1 MMNVTVKTN
10 YFDGGGISYAA
21 ADLIAP
27 FASLLTN
34 GVFGVVIGALQV
46 LAHSPANLS
55 VDVQAGS
62 CLINGYYV
70 KNDAVVN
77 VPIGA
82 NTSGYNRIDNIVANV
97 DTANKI
103 TTIIDIQGIPSSSP
117 VAPAVGSNQLLLAQ
131 VLVGNN
137 ISVLNQNIITDSRVN
152 VDLFGSQLASFMNY
166 CYARSSVSISLADS
180 AYTAIPLNTNMND
193 PQNMHSATTN
203 NTRIIIPKSGN
214 YAINGI
220 IVFASNSTGRRE
232 ACIRLNG
239 GDYIAVNSAPA
250 DNANQGVTVSAIQYL
265 NAGDYIELCG
275 LQTSGAALNALIYY
289 NCAPSVSVQRIGG

>member
-1 MMNVTVKTN
+1 MTVKTN

-34 GVFGVVIGALQV
+34 GVFGTAGGALQV

-55 VDVQAGS
+55 VDVSAGS
-62 CLINGYYV
+62 CHINGYYV

-97 DTANKI
+97 DTNNKV
-103 TTIIDIQGIPSSSP
+103 TSIIDVQGIPSSSP

-137 ISVLNQNIITDSRVN
+137 VSVLNQNIITDSRVN
-152 VDLFGSQLASFMNY
+152 VDIFGGQLAAITNCASI
-166 CYARSSVSISLADS
+166 SSRGWFKDQKTGLIFEWGSYTNCATTGENFDTFPLAFPHAVLNFQVSISGQD
-180 AYTAIPLNTNMND
+180 AYTNIRQMKGYFLP
-193 PQNMHSATTN
+193 
-203 NTRIIIPKSGN
+203 
-214 YAINGI
+214 
-220 IVFASNSTGRRE
+220 NSTSQYHLRWTNVDTDVVR
-232 ACIRLNG
+232 CDI
-239 GDYIAVNSAPA
+239 YWF
-250 DNANQGVTVSAIQYL
+250 AIGY
-265 NAGDYIELCG
+265 
-275 LQTSGAALNALIYY
+275 
-289 NCAPSVSVQRIGG
+289 